1 MRGLENRIK
10 NKRAKYLVSEIQR
23 QKKLNETYTN
33 TLDPAIFAYAD
44 VYDSYNALLEQEQ
57 RGDVERFSKEHLDN
71 KAKLRKSML
80 DLAKYLQ
87 LEKLSLEVS
96 GESPDVGGEADED
109 FDGFEL

>member
-1 MRGLENRIK
+1 MRSLESRIK

-71 KAKLRKSML
+71 KARLRKSML

-96 GESPDVGGEADED
+96 GEAEVGGVADED